1 MRRIA
6 FALLLFLTAA
16 PAFAGLPNK
25 LVPVDQCKGD
35 DSFELFRDT
44 LTSAAIREDA
54 KALTPLFAPE
64 LRRGSGPGSATI
76 EDWNPNGPNP
86 EDYWQRLHMLLRMGC
101 SRLGEKRIIPSAPAQ
116 LSQFYPE
123 GIEKK
128 VLVLPGADLIKDT
141 DDPNSIVDGR
151 VLKWDVATITSNA
164 GDIWTG
170 VRLPDG
176 RTGWIVDADLYSL
189 EYADRMT
196 IEKRDGQWVITAFG
210 VGE

>member
-1 MRRIA
+1 
-6 FALLLFLTAA
+6 
-16 PAFAGLPNK
+16 
-25 LVPVDQCKGD
+25 
-35 DSFELFRDT
+35 
-44 LTSAAIREDA
+44 
-54 KALTPLFAPE
+54 
-64 LRRGSGPGSATI
+64 
-76 EDWNPNGPNP
+76 
-86 EDYWQRLHMLLRMGC
+86 MGC
-101 SRLGEKRIIPSAPAQ
+101 TRAGEKRIIPSAPAQ
-116 LSQFYPE
+116 LKHYYPE

-141 DDPNSIVDGR
+141 DDSNSIVEGR

-176 RTGWIVDADLYSL
+176 RSGWIVDADLYSL

>member
-1 MRRIA
+1 MKRAA
-6 FALLLFLTAA
+6 FALLLFAA
-16 PAFAGLPNK
+16 VPAQAALPNK
-25 LVPVDQCKGD
+25 LPPVDQCKGD
-35 DSFELFRDT
+35 ESFQLFRDT
-44 LTSAAIREDA
+44 LASAAAREDA
-54 KALTPLFAPE
+54 RALTPLFAPE
-64 LRRGSGPGSATI
+64 LRRGSGPGSATA

-101 SRLGEKRIIPSAPAQ
+101 TRAGEKRIIPSAPAQ
-116 LSQFYPE
+116 LRRFYPE

-151 VLKWDVATITSNA
+151 VLKWDVATVTSNA

-189 EYADRMT
+189 DYADRMT

>member
-1 MRRIA
+1 VRRAA
-6 FALLLFLTAA
+6 FALLIFAA
-16 PAFAGLPNK
+16 DPAQAALPAR
-25 LVPVDQCKGD
+25 LPPIDQCKGD

-44 LTSAAIREDA
+44 LRSAAIREDA

-64 LRRGSGPGSATI
+64 VRHGSGPGSATS

-86 EDYWQRLHMLLRMGC
+86 EDYWQRLNMLLRMGC
-101 SRLGEKRIIPSAPAQ
+101 IRAGEKRIIPSAPAQ
-116 LSQFYPE
+116 LRRYYPE
-123 GIEKK
+123 AVEKK

-151 VLKWDVATITSNA
+151 VLKWDVATVTSNA

-176 RTGWIVDADLYSL
+176 RTGWIVDSDLYSL
-189 EYADRMT
+189 DYADRMT
-196 IEKRDGQWVITAFG
+196 VEKRDGQWVITAFG